1 MSGAGGTTEITW
13 LSEKPA
19 RLMTLELTLGR
30 SGGRL
35 PFCHS
40 HVRRKVLGFGH
51 DAYLPRSHMQRRRFI
66 TLVGGATIARPLA
79 ALAQQTTRLRRIA
92 VVSPATKVADM
103 NLGANRI
110 YRAFIEELRRVG
122 YVEGQSLIVE
132 RYSAE
137 GRTERYESLVR
148 EVVGTSPDLIFPTGT
163 ALTQSFKKGT
173 STIPI
178 IAITG
183 DPVASGLVKSLNR
196 PGGNITGATVDA
208 QPALHGKRVQL
219 LVEASPNSSKARLL
233 ASQWLWDSPA
243 GSAIREAAQQVGIPL
258 ALARLDSDINEAAY
272 QLAYR
277 LMQEDQVDALIVA
290 DQPEHFSYR
299 HLLVELAAKYRIPAI
314 YPFREHVE
322 LGGLMSYSADIAD
335 TFRRVAHQIAEVLNG
350 VSPMEIPFYQPTK
363 FQLVINLKTAKAF
376 GLTLTQSLL
385 ASADEVIE

>member
-1 MSGAGGTTEITW
+1 
-13 LSEKPA
+13 
-19 RLMTLELTLGR
+19 
-30 SGGRL
+30 
-35 PFCHS
+35 
-40 HVRRKVLGFGH
+40 
-51 DAYLPRSHMQRRRFI
+51 MQRRRFI

-79 ALAQQTTRLRRIA
+79 ALAQQTARLRRIA

-103 NLGANRI
+103 NLSANRV
-110 YRAFIEELRRVG
+110 YRAFVEELGRVG
-122 YVEGQSLIVE
+122 YVEGQNLIVE

-219 LVEASPNSSKARLL
+219 LVEASPKSSKARLL

-299 HLLVELAAKYRIPAI
+299 QLLVELAAKYRIPAV

-376 GLTLTQSLL
+376 GLTLPQTLL